1 MERVRVTTFE
11 KSGAGYATAVA
22 GIVAVTAAL
31 APFHDALS
39 YTTVALALLLVTLF
53 VATKWGS
60 RPAYVA
66 ALLGML
72 CFNFFFLPPVHTF
85 TIAEPENW
93 VALAAF
99 LITAITVGQLSAR
112 AKRRAEEAE
121 AGRREIERLYQELQA
136 AFERAS
142 QAEALRRSEQ
152 LKSALLDA
160 VTHDLRTPL
169 TSIKASVTTLLEEGR
184 AKLQREGELPLQ
196 LDDEGRQEM
205 LEVIDEEANR
215 LNHFIEGMVELARI
229 EAGDL
234 YLRRRWGAVD
244 DIVSMALSRAK
255 PLARRHQ
262 IEVGMEEELPLVQI
276 DARAVAEVIYLLVDN
291 ATKYSPPDS
300 RIRVVARRTPDELV
314 QLSVEDEG
322 RGIPPHLR
330 ERVFDK
336 FFRATPDNAAA
347 LRRPSG
353 IGMGLAIARGI
364 VEAHGGRIWVED
376 GTGGRGT
383 RVSFTVP
390 IGDDEQPRAE
400 REAEAPEQKPAEDV
414 GLWGHTAGQG
424 L

>member
-1 MERVRVTTFE
+1 VRVTIFE
-11 KSGAGYATAVA
+11 SGAAGYATALA
-22 GIVAVTAAL
+22 GIAAVTVAL
-31 APFHDALS
+31 APFHDQLS
-39 YTTVALALLLVTLF
+39 PTTVALALLLVILF

-60 RPAYVA
+60 WPAYVA
-66 ALLGML
+66 SLLGML

-85 TIAEPENW
+85 TIADLENW

-99 LITAITVGQLSAR
+99 LVTAVTAGQLSAR

-121 AGRREIERLYQELQA
+121 AGRHEIERLYQELQA

-184 AKLQREGELPLQ
+184 AKLQADSAAQLK

-205 LEVIDEEANR
+205 LEVIDEEADR

-229 EAGDL
+229 EAGDV

-244 DIVSMALSRAK
+244 DIISLALPRAK
-255 PLARRHQ
+255 PLTRRHRIVVE
-262 IEVGMEEELPLVQI
+262 IEGELPLVQI

-300 RIRVVARRTPDELV
+300 CIRVVASQAAAEMV

-322 RGIPPHLR
+322 RGIPLHLR
-330 ERVFDK
+330 ERAFDK
-336 FFRATPDNAAA
+336 FFRAMPDYTTA
-347 LRRPSG
+347 LGRPAG

-364 VEAHGGRIWVED
+364 VEAHGGRIWIED
-376 GTGGRGT
+376 GQGGRGT
-383 RVSFTVP
+383 RVAFTMP
-390 IGDDEQPRAE
+390 IGDEEQPTTAPSAE
-400 REAEAPEQKPAEDV
+400 TADRTPAET
-414 GLWGHTAGQG
+414 GALWQHMAEKR